1 MQPWD
6 IMQLWLRE
14 KSPMKEVTGEDTDS
28 VTETQ
33 TVVFHEDWGQMVC
46 ALGKM
51 IMMII
56 PTMVTVK

>member
-1 MQPWD
+1 
-6 IMQLWLRE
+6 
-14 KSPMKEVTGEDTDS
+14 MKEVTGEDTDS